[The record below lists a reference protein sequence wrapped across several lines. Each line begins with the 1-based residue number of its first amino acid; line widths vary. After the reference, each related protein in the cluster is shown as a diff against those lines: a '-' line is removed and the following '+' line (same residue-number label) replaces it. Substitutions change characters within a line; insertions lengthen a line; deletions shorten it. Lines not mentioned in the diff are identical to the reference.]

1 MTVKCNQFSFKVLNT
16 IYQQLRAERTYF
28 LVIKLNSFDTQEVTI
43 HIKSLKPKANS
54 TDITTKLLPIVANNL
69 LDLK

>member
-16 IYQQLRAERTYF
+16 ICQQSRAERTYF
-28 LVIKLNSFDTQEVTI
+28 LIIKLNSFDTQEVII

-54 TDITTKLLPIVANNL
+54 TDITIKLLPIVANNL